1 MLPYSQRDHWH
12 KNACETKI
20 MNPAD
25 AKNHVSLLA
34 TVKNPHEMWYMLLVI
49 EIQYN
54 KLELGRISWYE
65 ENYNKFSE
73 RHQRNGGYFL
83 CKTVLDLLTTE

>member
-1 MLPYSQRDHWH
+1 
-12 KNACETKI
+12 

-25 AKNHVSLLA
+25 AKNRVSLLA
-34 TVKNPHEMWYMLLVI
+34 TVKKPHEMWYMLLVI

-73 RHQRNGGYFL
+73 RH
-83 CKTVLDLLTTE
+83 